1 MRRDDALDAAK
12 RYLKGHPEELAR
24 FARSALGMR
33 LGVPLAALR
42 WLGAQVE
49 KQGKVQDLVIDSTP
63 PGIRVGANI
72 DLMSTPVRA
81 SATVFVERVQLSSD
95 QMTIALRLEDVSLA
109 LLGSSKTPVAMLI
122 RSGALDLSRP
132 ANLVAH
138 LPDVPP
144 VVVEA
149 RDNRIV
155 LDLLRAPKLAEN
167 PLVRKAVGVLS
178 AFVTVHGLETDE
190 NHVDL
195 AFRAFPNGL
204 RGAASAIRR
213 HIVRP
218 SLRFLLPSSTNN

>member
-1 MRRDDALDAAK
+1 
-12 RYLKGHPEELAR
+12 
-24 FARSALGMR
+24 MR

-42 WLGAQVE
+42 WLGAQLE
-49 KQGKVQDLVIDSTP
+49 KQGKVRDLVIDSAP
-63 PGIRVGANI
+63 PGLRVGANL
-72 DLMSTPVRA
+72 DLMNTPVRA
-81 SATVFVERVQLSSD
+81 SATVFVERVQVTSD
-95 QMTIALRLEDVSLA
+95 QMTLALRLEDVSLA
-109 LLGSSKTPVAMLI
+109 VRGTTAKTPVAMLI

-155 LDLLRAPKLAEN
+155 LDLLRAPQLAEN
-167 PLVRKAVGVLS
+167 VLVRKIVGVLS

-190 NHVDL
+190 GHVDL

-204 RGAASAIRR
+204 LGAARAVRR